1 MRTPILRGHNLAGM
15 GQLPD
20 LQEARRRLGL
30 ALKPVIHDRWVLG
43 YLRGG
48 WLQPI
53 AASEVSRRFL
63 QSRPLM
69 PLGRKALFEKKPL
82 VLNAVYE
89 KPDPSDGYDWELD
102 WPALLYT
109 PVGEMGERPIGL
121 LTIGCRFD
129 HWYTEEDVAY
139 AYTLGYNLA
148 PLVAA
153 MRGPLSKLNES
164 EGEVAQL
171 LSHGLSSQEIAKA
184 IRQDERHTRS
194 LIDGV
199 TKKFRSVTDK
209 DLMFPI
215 VQWKRRE
222 FRL

>member
-1 MRTPILRGHNLAGM
+1 M

-30 ALKPVIHDRWVLG
+30 ALSSVCHDRWILS
-43 YLRGG
+43 YLRNGG
-48 WLQPI
+48 LQPI

-69 PLGRKALFEKKPL
+69 PLSRRALYEKRPLVINSVFEK
-82 VLNAVYE
+82 V
-89 KPDPSDGYDWELD
+89 DPSDGYNWELD
-102 WPALLYT
+102 WPAIIYA
-109 PVGEMGERPIGL
+109 PVGEFGHRPIGL
-121 LTIGCRFD
+121 LTIGCRRD

-139 AYTLGYNLA
+139 AHALGFTLA

-153 MRGPLSKLNES
+153 LRGPLSKLNES

-171 LSHGLSSQEIAKA
+171 LSYGLSTQEIARA
-184 IRQDERHTRS
+184 IQVDDRKTS
-194 LIDGV
+194 ALIESV
-199 TKKFRSVTDK
+199 SRKLNSVVTDE
-209 DLMFPI
+209 LALPLEEMRP
-215 VQWKRRE
+215 RRRS